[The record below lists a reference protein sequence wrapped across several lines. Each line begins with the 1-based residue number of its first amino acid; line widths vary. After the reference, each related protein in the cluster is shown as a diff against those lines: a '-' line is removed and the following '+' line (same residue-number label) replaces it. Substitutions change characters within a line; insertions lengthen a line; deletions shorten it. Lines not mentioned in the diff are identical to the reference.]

1 MQFDS
6 LDLSKDVPKA
16 QVVAD
21 IIKTLHEDMNYDFFE
36 VNDTKPWG
44 AYFRIVDEQA
54 DRFVEQFFPGLSPEA
69 ARMGREGVELSP
81 KWLLVAP
88 NQRLSW
94 QKHDRRAER
103 WHCLAGHGGYHKSM
117 TDDQGEL
124 ITFAPGDI
132 VQFAEGERHRLVGGK
147 DGYLL
152 VAEIW
157 QHTDPTNPSDEA
169 DIVRLADDYSR

>member
-1 MQFDS
+1 MNSES
-6 LDLSKDVPKA
+6 LNLSADNPKE
-16 QVVAD
+16 QIVAEV
-21 IIKTLHEDMNYDFFE
+21 IKTLHEDMGYDFFE

-54 DRFVEQFFPGLSPEA
+54 DQFVEQFFPGLSPEE

-88 NQRLSW
+88 GQRLSW
-94 QKHDRRAER
+94 QYHDRRAER

-124 ITFAPGDI
+124 VAFNPGDI
-132 VQFAEGERHRLVGGK
+132 VQFETGERHRLVGGR

-157 QHTDPTNPSDEA
+157 QHTDPGNLSEEE
-169 DIVRLADDYSR
+169 DIIRLADDYKR